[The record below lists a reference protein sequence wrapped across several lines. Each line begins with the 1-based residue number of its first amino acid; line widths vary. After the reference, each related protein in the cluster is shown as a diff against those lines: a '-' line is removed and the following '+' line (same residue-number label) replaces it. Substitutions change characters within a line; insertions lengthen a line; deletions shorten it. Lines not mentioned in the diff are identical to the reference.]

1 MRPIIAVVDADSN
14 ERRTLC
20 TLLGAMDV
28 EVKSYNDAESFLAH
42 RNGVL
47 ACLIV
52 EVRLP
57 GISGLQLL
65 RQLRASGENM
75 AVILLASEAEV
86 PIAVEAMRLGAT
98 DFIEK
103 SQMDIAL
110 LRRVSQVLQDG
121 ARDARHETR

>member
-42 RNGVL
+42 RSGVP

-121 ARDARHETR
+121 ARDTKRETR